1 MEFICARQAGT
12 EREMRAKE
20 RDGGREGL
28 PRNDRSV
35 MADFIVVMRVLHHL
49 KLSRQ

>member
-1 MEFICARQAGT
+1 MEFICARRVGK
-12 EREMRAKE
+12 EREIEKE
-20 RDGGREGL
+20 GGCEGL

-35 MADFIVVMRVLHHL
+35 IADFIVVMRVLHHL